1 MLKFKVNTVNSI
13 RKLYSKSYLS
23 SQSLV
28 EKHLNFL
35 SLVQNEGDGEITVE
49 INKKCKVAILS
60 IKNPSKRN
68 SISGRMMYQLAEHI
82 DSMTFQKDRY
92 LDVIGLIIR
101 GDEYSFCSGADLKL
115 AKNTVNTPELGY
127 KMSLFMSDALNR
139 LRNDIPLISVSVLNG
154 PAIGGGAEFATASD
168 FRVMKSDSY
177 IRFVHAK
184 LGASPGWGGTSRLF
198 SIVGRNQALEIL
210 GTSKKLE
217 PAYCLNCKFIDEIV
231 ETDKTCV
238 DMGIEFLKPYLDQKY
253 FQSIRSI
260 KIGVV
265 AASKYDVHNANEI
278 ASLEF
283 SKRWASP

>member
-1 MLKFKVNTVNSI
+1 
-13 RKLYSKSYLS
+13 
-23 SQSLV
+23 
-28 EKHLNFL
+28 
-35 SLVQNEGDGEITVE
+35 
-49 INKKCKVAILS
+49 
-60 IKNPSKRN
+60 
-68 SISGRMMYQLAEHI
+68 
-82 DSMTFQKDRY
+82 
-92 LDVIGLIIR
+92 
-101 GDEYSFCSGADLKL
+101 
-115 AKNTVNTPELGY
+115 
-127 KMSLFMSDALNR
+127 
-139 LRNDIPLISVSVLNG
+139 
-154 PAIGGGAEFATASD
+154 
-168 FRVMKSDSY
+168 MKSDSY

-283 SKRWASP
+283 SKRWASPENLNELNKN